1 MPREAPE
8 LRLIRE
14 TLEGVMHPSTASTI
28 FFQALEAS
36 GGHLPRD
43 ATEALVLVRGPL
55 SSLLADR
62 LGEADRDSILGP
74 LEQMLSSIAPA
85 VPTPPEGARRKPRRR
100 PSRHDDPTRNL
111 ELSSETLPV
120 FVLSG
125 DKRLGALLKTVL
137 GPDVLSAVWVG
148 DAAMLH
154 ERIEQIPPALFVV
167 DASNFAAVEPLEL
180 VETLAAMEQ
189 EIVTAVWGADLPYG
203 QSLLIA
209 AQQAEVTLTP
219 FDRREGVEPLM
230 DLIRSRRA

>member
-28 FFQALEAS
+28 FFEALEAS
-36 GGHLPRD
+36 GGQLPRD
-43 ATEALVLVRGPL
+43 ATEALALVRGPL
-55 SSLLADR
+55 SALIAER

-74 LEQMLSSIAPA
+74 LEQMLSSIAPRE
-85 VPTPPEGARRKPRRR
+85 PTPPEGAPRKPRRR
-100 PSRHDDPTRNL
+100 ASRHDEPTRSV

-125 DKRLGALLKTVL
+125 DKRLGELLKTVL

-148 DAAMLH
+148 DTAMLH
-154 ERIEQIPPALFVV
+154 ERMSLVAPALFVV
-167 DASNFAAVEPLEL
+167 DASNFPAVEPAEI
-180 VETLAAMEQ
+180 VAAVSSMEQ

-203 QSLLIA
+203 QSLLTA
-209 AQQAEVTLTP
+209 AQDAAVTVTP
-219 FDRREGVEPLM
+219 FDRGEGVEPLM